1 MADLLGDLDE
11 LRRRAR
17 KDRHAYPFP
26 VLYFGVASFLAI
38 PLYQPWGPEALR
50 RVSAPTWNPLTSLG
64 TNDALRYP
72 LALGLYWLTVLVVGA
87 LATAWW
93 YRRRGRRV
101 GIETSTGGYLAAVGI
116 GVGAPLVSEGLYWYL
131 PMTPLGHW
139 QPGPATGIGLVVIA
153 AATVLWRRRA
163 PRVVT
168 VAAAVLGTAVLQY
181 AQGWVGQFIVIGLG
195 LVVLAAVERS
205 TRFTTITAAYLVAVC
220 LSAGFTPVQS
230 VPTTLWTM
238 AGVVLLP
245 GFVLVV
251 GGLVGLRRE

>member
-17 KDRHAYPFP
+17 NDRHAYPFP
-26 VLYFGVASFLAI
+26 LLFFGIASFLAI
-38 PLYQPWGPEALR
+38 PLYQPSTLDASFGVSGTGPSLLE
-50 RVSAPTWNPLTSLG
+50 SLG
-64 TNDALRYP
+64 TDNAMRYP
-72 LALGLYWLTVLVVGA
+72 LALGLYWLAVLVVGA

-101 GIETSTGGYLAAVGI
+101 GIETSTNGYLAAVAI
-116 GVGAPLVSEGLYWYL
+116 GLGSPVVSAA
-131 PMTPLGHW
+131 MHW
-139 QPGPATGIGLVVIA
+139 WASMSEWGRLQEGPATAIGLMVVA

-163 PRVVT
+163 PRAVT
-168 VAAAVLGTAVLQY
+168 VAVAVAGTAVLQY
-181 AQGWVGQFIVIGLG
+181 GQGWVGQFIVIGLG

-205 TRFTTITAAYLVAVC
+205 TRFTTTTAGFLVAVC
-220 LSAGFTPVQS
+220 LSAGFTPITAGTS
-230 VPTTLWTM
+230 LWTM
-238 AGVVLLP
+238 ASVVLLP